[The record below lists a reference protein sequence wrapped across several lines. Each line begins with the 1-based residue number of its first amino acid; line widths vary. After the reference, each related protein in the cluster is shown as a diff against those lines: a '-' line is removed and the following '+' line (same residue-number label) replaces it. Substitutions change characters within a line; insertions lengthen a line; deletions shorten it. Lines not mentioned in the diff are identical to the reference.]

1 MDFLYRLI
9 IVFFTLGILGQGQAF
24 LGEGQPK
31 SWYCQPC
38 SHGSCYSSGY
48 YYTKIHCFYFHWN
61 GFNDDF
67 QAV

>member
-1 MDFLYRLI
+1 MY
-9 IVFFTLGILGQGQAF
+9 FFTLGILGQGQAF

-31 SWYCQPC
+31 SWYCQPAMVAATAV
-38 SHGSCYSSGY
+38 GII
-48 YYTKIHCFYFHWN
+48 TPKIHCFYLHWN